1 VPASSL
7 PRAASLGLLAVPA
20 APCHVLSLDPAL
32 AGGLQ
37 GARLA
42 RATQE
47 CIAADAVVD
56 VGPWEP
62 ERAEGAAVRGGIGLL
77 LLEGLVARRVGG
89 DGRYGLELLGPGDL
103 LRPWRH
109 DGEDMTLPFQ
119 SGFIVL
125 ERIRVALLDVRFAA
139 RVAPYP
145 EVIGALVGR
154 AMERSRTLAV
164 SMAIAHYRRIDQRLL
179 LLFWHL
185 ADRWGRVT
193 PDGTRIPLR
202 LTHSNLADLVA
213 SRRPSVTT
221 ALSLLEREG
230 LLSRHG
236 HLIVLHGDP
245 PEALYEAAERRST
258 GA

>member
-1 VPASSL
+1 ME
-7 PRAASLGLLAVPA
+7 AV
-20 APCHVLSLDPAL
+20 
-32 AGGLQ
+32 
-37 GARLA
+37 
-42 RATQE
+42 
-47 CIAADAVVD
+47 ID

-119 SGFIVL
+119 TGFSVL
-125 ERIRVALLDVRFAA
+125 ERVRVALLDVHFAA
-139 RVAPYP
+139 RVGPYP

-164 SMAIAHYRRIDQRLL
+164 SMAIAHYPRIDQRLL
-179 LLFWHL
+179 LLLWHL

-193 PDGTRIPLR
+193 PDGIRIPLR
-202 LTHSNLADLVA
+202 LTHATLAALVA

-221 ALSLLEREG
+221 ALNLLEREG
-230 LLSRHG
+230 ALSRHD
-236 HLIVLHGDP
+236 HVIALHGDP
-245 PEALYEAAERRST
+245 PEALY
-258 GA
+258 